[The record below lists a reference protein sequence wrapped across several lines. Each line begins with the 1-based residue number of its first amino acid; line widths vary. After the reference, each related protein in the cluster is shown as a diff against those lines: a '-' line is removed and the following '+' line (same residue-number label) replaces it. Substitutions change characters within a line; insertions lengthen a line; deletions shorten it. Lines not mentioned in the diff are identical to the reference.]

1 MSHYS
6 SDITNLLLLQSVDT
20 RVLAAKQS
28 KSILPKQIAD
38 LQQQLVL
45 YQKECQKYVGL
56 LSEKDKERLQNEQKF
71 ATLKKS
77 LEEAEAKLSQS
88 LNDNA
93 ALLMAQQAEQSKNE
107 KLASVI
113 EDQSEELTRLK
124 RDNQWYAANNLKQL
138 KIISD
143 IKNLTH
149 EYPRRIVDN
158 MPTPSDIIEDYER
171 GVAAVGKAFHDHFGK
186 VVPF

>member
-1 MSHYS
+1 MELNHPTPEDSHA
-6 SDITNLLLLQSVDT
+6 L
-20 RVLAAKQS
+20 LAARAETRAKQ
-28 KSILPKQIAD
+28 
-38 LQQQLVL
+38 
-45 YQKECQKYVGL
+45 
-56 LSEKDKERLQNEQKF
+56 
-71 ATLKKS
+71 
-77 LEEAEAKLSQS
+77 AEAKLSQS

-93 ALLMAQQAEQSKNE
+93 ALLMALQAEQSKNE

-124 RDNQWYAANNLKQL
+124 RDNQWYAANNIKQL
-138 KIISD
+138 KLISD

-186 VVPF
+186 VAPF